1 MLGGASGAPLLAEL
15 YQKGN
20 LNEATLDVA
29 GFNSRAGLKQIGDSN
44 VGVVNVNGDNLAGTL
59 IQRGSNNN
67 SGLNVDATTAANI
80 TYEVVGSGVTT
91 ANPAS
96 VVTNIGGSITIRQT
110 LTGGN

>member
-1 MLGGASGAPLLAEL
+1 M
-15 YQKGN
+15 
-20 LNEATLDVA
+20 
-29 GFNSRAGLKQIGDSN
+29 
-44 VGVVNVNGDNLAGTL
+44 
-59 IQRGSNNN
+59 
-67 SGLNVDATTAANI
+67 DATTAANI